1 MNKRLVITGMGA
13 VTPIGIGTDTY
24 WENLLAGK
32 TGIDYIQSLDIEDLP
47 VKIAGEVRDFDP
59 KDYMPRKKSNEM
71 DRFMQMTFAAAAEAI
86 EKSGTGPASLWVLR

>member
-47 VKIAGEVRDFDP
+47 VKIAGEVRDLIRRIICQERNRM
-59 KDYMPRKKSNEM
+59 KWIVSCR
-71 DRFMQMTFAAAAEAI
+71 
-86 EKSGTGPASLWVLR
+86 